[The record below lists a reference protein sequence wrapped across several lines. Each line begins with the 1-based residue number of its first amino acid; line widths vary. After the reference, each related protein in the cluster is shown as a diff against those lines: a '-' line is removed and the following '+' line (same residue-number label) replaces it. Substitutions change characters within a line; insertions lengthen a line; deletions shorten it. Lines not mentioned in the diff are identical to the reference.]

1 MVTVSVSI
9 PDDLVEQLDMFAAE
23 HDYRGR
29 SDVIREA
36 VRLLFEAV
44 EEHDLEGS
52 ELIGLVTVLFNYDT
66 TSVEERLMDLR
77 HEHED
82 LVAANVH
89 NHVGNSCLELLVLN
103 GTLEEISG
111 VVETIRAMK
120 DPLSVSHTVV
130 PLGDHPS
137 ANSDSP

>member
-9 PDDLVEQLDMFAAE
+9 PDDLVEQLDTCAAA

-29 SDVIREA
+29 SDIIREA

-44 EEHDLEGS
+44 EEYDFEGS

-77 HEHED
+77 HEHDD
-82 LVAANVH
+82 LVEANVH
-89 NHVGNSCLELLVLN
+89 NHVGSCCLELFVLN

-111 VVETIRAMK
+111 IVGTIRAMK

-130 PLGDHPS
+130 PLDDRLS
-137 ANSDSP
+137 TNSDSP